1 MSGRVQYLCLVAL
14 KPHDCAVGKALIRR
28 GRLGRSNSQ
37 PACLLV
43 HDGKLRKVGFVHE
56 NRRAGQLFQ
65 PQRSTH
71 VVNVPMGYKNLLQ
84 GQTELGQ
91 TLVDAADL
99 VAGIDDDGFMG
110 LLIAHQRT
118 ITRQRPHGKRL
129 DDHAHHCRAWAIC
142 GETACH
148 AACQAINLPEN
159 GYAFAPLFSLKI
171 QPLKKSCCNSL
182 FIRYNARMAVT
193 RRQKEVIDF
202 LETFVSRNGYSPSF
216 EEIARGM
223 GLKSLA
229 TVHKHITNLEK
240 KGLLDR
246 VHNRSRSIDLLPP
259 GSRTRSSARL
269 PLAGR
274 IAAGL
279 PVEAIENQET
289 ISLHDVVGNR
299 DVFAL
304 EVRGDSM
311 RDEHIISGDYVLV
324 ERTRTARQGEIVV
337 ALVRGAETTLKRFFN
352 EGSVV
357 RLQPA
362 NAEMDPIYVPAA
374 QVAIQGRVLGVLRK
388 YR

>member
-1 MSGRVQYLCLVAL
+1 MKSRLCGLIGGRRILVSGF
-14 KPHDCAVGKALIRR
+14 GI
-28 GRLGRSNSQ
+28 S
-37 PACLLV
+37 
-43 HDGKLRKVGFVHE
+43 
-56 NRRAGQLFQ
+56 
-65 PQRSTH
+65 
-71 VVNVPMGYKNLLQ
+71 NLLEMGSCFTPHPESDGCKRYGTQ
-84 GQTELGQ
+84 GERKAK
-91 TLVDAADL
+91 DSY
-99 VAGIDDDGFMG
+99 
-110 LLIAHQRT
+110 
-118 ITRQRPHGKRL
+118 
-129 DDHAHHCRAWAIC
+129 C
-142 GETACH
+142 
-148 AACQAINLPEN
+148 
-159 GYAFAPLFSLKI
+159 S
-171 QPLKKSCCNSL
+171 SL
-182 FIRYNARMAVT
+182 FIRYNAPMAVT

-202 LETFVSRNGYSPSF
+202 LESFVSRNGYSPSF

-246 VHNRSRSIDLLPP
+246 VHNRSRSIDVLPP
-259 GSRTRSSARL
+259 GSRSRTSDRL

-279 PVEAIENQET
+279 PVETFEVPES

-337 ALVRGAETTLKRFFN
+337 ALVHGNETTLKRFYS

-362 NAEMDPIYVPAA
+362 NMEMDPIYVPAA